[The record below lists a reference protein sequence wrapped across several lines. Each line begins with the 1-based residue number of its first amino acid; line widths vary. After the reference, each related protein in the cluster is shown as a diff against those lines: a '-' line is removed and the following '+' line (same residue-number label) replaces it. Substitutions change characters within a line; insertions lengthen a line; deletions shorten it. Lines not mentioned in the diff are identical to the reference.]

1 MGDIELGVDFPFVE
15 NVPARTLKMVCCAE
29 PGWTA
34 INEQS
39 KATKDPIEF
48 EPLFPLMASEVVLL
62 LPAFVPCHLPE

>member
-39 KATKDPIEF
+39 KATKDPIQF
-48 EPLFPLMASEVVLL
+48 EPLFPL
-62 LPAFVPCHLPE
+62 